1 MKQEKTLNEK
11 REELFNKLLSKISVS
26 FNDWQDFKKIIIEQD
41 KQFIKEIL
49 DEANKY
55 LKNHG
60 EELEKWSEGDLDI
73 ESNQWIR
80 AWIKDYVKIIKQKS
94 GFEELE

>member
-1 MKQEKTLNEK
+1 MKKQTLKDK
-11 REELFNKLLSKISVS
+11 RNVFKYYTLYEEEDV
-26 FNDWQDFKKIIIEQD
+26 

>member
-1 MKQEKTLNEK
+1 MKDKTLDEKKVFVPRRIGKNEK
-11 REELFNKLLSKISVS
+11 INEVFFTYEDV
-26 FNDWQDFKKIIIEQD
+26 

-60 EELEKWSEGDLDI
+60 EELEKWSEGNLDI

>member
-80 AWIKDYVKIIKQKS
+80 AWIKDYVKTIKQKA